1 MTPALLCCIF
11 GTFAMTGLIWL
22 IQLVHYPLFAKVG
35 ADQFVAYELA
45 HCRQI
50 TPIVMPLMF
59 AELLASLWLAW
70 KPSAAGTFVAPQGV
84 WIGLAVMVLLIW
96 LSTAVL
102 QVPLHNQL
110 EKGLDV
116 NAVRRLVA
124 TNWIRTVLWSA
135 RSIGLMWILLRER
148 S

>member
-1 MTPALLCCIF
+1 MTPTLLCCVF

-22 IQLVHYPLFAKVG
+22 IQLVHYPLFVKVG
-35 ADQFVAYELA
+35 ADQFVAYEIA
-45 HCRQI
+45 HSRQI

-70 KPSAAGTFVAPQGV
+70 KPSAAGAFVAPQTV
-84 WIGLAVMVLLIW
+84 WVILAVMVLAIW

-110 EKGLDV
+110 EKGVDE
-116 NAVRRLVA
+116 NAVRRLVS
-124 TNWIRTVLWSA
+124 TNWIRTILWSA
-135 RSIGLMWILLRER
+135 RSIGLMWILLRVR